1 MKPVRKA
8 VFPVAGLGTRFL
20 PATKA
25 MPKEMLPVVDRPLI
39 QHVVDEAREAG
50 IEHFIFVT
58 GRNKGVIEDH
68 FDRQFELE
76 MTLLERQKHDGARL
90 PASRICRSPG
100 TTSFTR
106 QQEPLGL
113 GHAVWCARELVGNE
127 PFALLL
133 PDVLVQH
140 ERGCLAQ
147 MIDAARELGE
157 RANIIAVEEVPTERI
172 DQYGVVG
179 VGERKGKMFSITGM
193 VEKPPREQAPSNLII
208 TGRYILQPEILE
220 LLEKQERG
228 AGGEIQL
235 TDAMIALA
243 QHAAVLRPEVR
254 RPQLRLR
261 LEDRLP
267 RRQRL
272 LRAGARGHRARLP
285 LRDQKNPRRDQRRFV
300 GRVLIKSG
308 QCPLQSESDR
318 IAARQ
323 RNDAMGQLETSCRVR
338 DDQDQPG
345 RRRHL
350 GARHSRHE
358 LDAQW
363 HGLPHLWQRP
373 VHTEHRQP
381 PAGRLCDER
390 QTYRPDP

>member
-1 MKPVRKA
+1 MKLIRKA

-68 FDRQFELE
+68 FDRQVELE
-76 MTLLERQKHDGARL
+76 MTLLERQKQQAIERLRHDL
-90 PASRICRSPG
+90 PDPG

-113 GHAVWCARELVGNE
+113 GHAVWCARELIGHE

-147 MIDAARELGE
+147 MIDAARDLGE
-157 RANIIAVEEVPTERI
+157 PANIVAVEEVPRERV

-179 VGERKGKMFSITGM
+179 VGAPKGRMFSITSM
-193 VEKPPREQAPSNLII
+193 VEKPVRERAPSNLIL
-208 TGRYILQPEILE
+208 TGRYILQPEILDI
-220 LLEKQERG
+220 LAKQDRG
-228 AGGEIQL
+228 TGGEIQL

-243 QHAAVLRPEVR
+243 QSQPFYGLKFDGRSFDCGSKIGFLAANVSYAL
-254 RPQLRLR
+254 
-261 LEDRLP
+261 
-267 RRQRL
+267 
-272 LRAGARGHRARLP
+272 A
-285 LRDQKNPRRDQRRFV
+285 
-300 GRVLIKSG
+300 
-308 QCPLQSESDR
+308 
-318 IAARQ
+318 
-323 RNDAMGQLETSCRVR
+323 R
-338 DDQDQPG
+338 DDIAPG
-345 RRRHL
+345 FRAEIKKIL
-350 GARHSRHE
+350 TE
-358 LDAQW
+358 LN
-363 HGLPHLWQRP
+363 G
-373 VHTEHRQP
+373 
-381 PAGRLCDER
+381 G
-390 QTYRPDP
+390 